1 MRHYNQ
7 LTLEQR
13 YHLYALCKMGKT
25 QKAMAKELEVSPS
38 TISRELR
45 RNGGK
50 KGYRPKQAHIKAMS
64 RRKKARRPSKW
75 TALVIYFVEKM
86 LREDLSPEQVSGRL
100 YKCCRLRLSPE
111 SIYQHIWKDKKNG
124 GTLYLHLRINNGKK
138 KRKRRGKR
146 DSRGHIKNRV
156 SIDKRPYIVE
166 KRSRIGDWEIDTII
180 GKDHKGALLTI
191 VERKAK
197 WTLVKKL
204 AGKDSVPVTE
214 AVIDLMRDLKDKVQ
228 TITADNGKEFAGHE
242 EISRI
247 LKIEFYFTH
256 PYHSWER
263 GLNEN
268 TNGLIRQYFP
278 KGMSFDSITDE
289 DVAFVMDRLNN
300 RPRKSLDYATPD
312 EVFFGEENVK
322 IGSSI

>member
-1 MRHYNQ
+1 MRHYDQ

-13 YHLYALCKMGKT
+13 YHLYALCKMGKS
-25 QKAMAKELEVSPS
+25 QKEMAETIGVHPS

-45 RNGGK
+45 RNKGK
-50 KGYRPKQAHIKAMS
+50 KGYRPLQAHRKAMS
-64 RRKKARRPSKW
+64 RRKRARRPSKW

-86 LREDLSPEQVSGRL
+86 LKEDFSPEQISGRL
-100 YKCCRLRLSPE
+100 YRCCRLRLSPE
-111 SIYQHIWKDKKNG
+111 SIYQHIWKDKKKG

-138 KRKRRGKR
+138 KRKRRGSK
-146 DSRGHIKNRV
+146 DSRGHIKNRI
-156 SIDKRPYIVE
+156 SIDKRPDIVE
-166 KRSRIGDWEIDTII
+166 KRSRIGDWEIDTVI

-191 VERKAK
+191 VERKTK
-197 WTLVKKL
+197 WTLVKQL
-204 AGKDSVPVTE
+204 AGKHSVPVTE
-214 AVIDLMRDLKDKVQ
+214 AVIDLMKGLDNKVH

-242 EISRI
+242 DISKSLEIG
-247 LKIEFYFTH
+247 FYFAH

-278 KGMSFDSITDE
+278 KGISFENITDE
-289 DVAFVMDRLNN
+289 DVAYVMDRLNN
-300 RPRKSLDYATPD
+300 RPRKSLEYATPN

-322 IGSSI
+322 IG

>member
-1 MRHYNQ
+1 M
-7 LTLEQR
+7 
-13 YHLYALCKMGKT
+13 
-25 QKAMAKELEVSPS
+25 EVLF
-38 TISRELR
+38 IC
-45 RNGGK
+45 
-50 KGYRPKQAHIKAMS
+50 H
-64 RRKKARRPSKW
+64 
-75 TALVIYFVEKM
+75 
-86 LREDLSPEQVSGRL
+86 
-100 YKCCRLRLSPE
+100 
-111 SIYQHIWKDKKNG
+111 H
-124 GTLYLHLRINNGKK
+124 RINNGKK

-228 TITADNGKEFAGHE
+228 TITADNGKEFAGYE

-247 LKIEFYFTH
+247 LEIEFYFTH